1 MSTFKD
7 FFKVKNIEEVS
18 SLESLFPRLGTEK
31 ISLLNASGRVLAS
44 DIISDADLP
53 GFDRSTMDGFAVV
66 ASSTF
71 GASDGSPAF
80 LNIKGSVPMGEK
92 PDFSIMP
99 GEAARI
105 PTGGMLPKGAD
116 SVIMIE
122 LTEAVD
128 DDSIEIYKSV
138 APGHNIIKRG
148 EDYNAGDTIIS
159 AGCRLRPQD
168 VGLLAAFGQDPVSVF
183 KQPVIGIISTGDEI
197 VSVNKNP
204 GLAEVRD
211 TNTYSLAGFVKEAG
225 AVPVT
230 FGIAGD
236 SFDELLAMCS
246 KAIEETDMVILSGG
260 SSVGTRDFTIEV
272 LSSLPESEILVHGI
286 SISPGKPTIL
296 AKTRNKAAWG
306 LPGHIVSSMI
316 VFKVIVR
323 PFIEHIGGVSQKNKK
338 QQWTKAKMTRNI
350 SSAQGRIDC
359 IRVKLSMINNTLFAE
374 PVLGKSG
381 LINTMVKADGI
392 VMVDINSEG
401 IEEGVEV
408 DVIQI

>member
-1 MSTFKD
+1 MSTFKN
-7 FFKVKNIEEVS
+7 FFKVKNIEEVL
-18 SLESLFPRLGTEK
+18 SLESLFPQLGTEE
-31 ISLLNASGRVLAS
+31 IPLLNASGRVLAS

-80 LNIKGSVPMGEK
+80 LNIKGTVPMGEE
-92 PDFSIMP
+92 PDFSIRP
-99 GEAARI
+99 GEAARM
-105 PTGGMLPKGAD
+105 PTGGMLPEGAD

-122 LTEAVD
+122 LTEAID

-138 APGHNIIKRG
+138 APGNDIIKRG
-148 EDYNAGDTIIS
+148 EDYKAGDTIIS

-183 KQPVIGIISTGDEI
+183 KQPVVGIISTGDEI
-197 VSVNKNP
+197 VPVNKNP
-204 GLAEVRD
+204 GSAEVRD
-211 TNTYSLAGFVKEAG
+211 TNTYSLAGFVKDAG
-225 AVPVT
+225 AIPVT
-230 FGIAGD
+230 FGIAKD
-236 SFDELLAMCS
+236 NFDELLKMCS

-296 AKTRNKAAWG
+296 AKTRGKAVWG
-306 LPGHIVSSMI
+306 LPGHVVSSMI

-323 PFIEHIGGVSQKNKK
+323 PFIEHIGGVSLTNRK

-359 IRVKLSMINNTLFAE
+359 IRVKLSRTNRTLFAE

-401 IEEGVEV
+401 IEEGAEV